1 MAVLTEHAVRIKVKD
16 SNLEEFVVDKGVI
29 ITPSAR
35 QYLTDKNI
43 RLVVRDNNQ
52 PKEESKT
59 VSKEDDKKI
68 FPKFKAIE
76 GGYFETKP
84 EFMTS
89 LYGNQLVFKDHPVI
103 ELRGKF
109 DSIQA
114 KTLSVQILANKLG
127 EKKVV
132 QDLQEI
138 LDYERKL
145 MVSEIMKEELK
156 EIKIMGHTFDE
167 IKAMSHNPK
176 KFFGIDHIW
185 YPNYKHG
192 ELFAGMNEIRS
203 GIREVEVTA
212 MKAFKNQYGQVDR
225 VDIMRGLNKLSSC
238 IYVIMCKYI
247 SGQYKK

>member
-43 RLVVRDNNQ
+43 KLVVRENNQ

-68 FPKFKAIE
+68 LPKFKAIE

-84 EFMTS
+84 EFRTS

-114 KTLSVQILANKLG
+114 KTLSVQILANNLG

-192 ELFAGMNEIRS
+192 ELFAGMNEIRC

-225 VDIMRGLNKLSSC
+225 VDIMRGINKLSSF